1 MEFCLEILP
10 IKEYNI
16 RIRNAK
22 GLTGIMSEGGLQKK
36 VFSGL
41 FWKFGERI
49 GAQAVSFLVS
59 MILARLLLPSDYG
72 VIALITIFIDI
83 ANVFVSSGFG
93 SALVQKKDADEV
105 DFSSVF
111 YFSIGMSW
119 VLYGI
124 VFFLAPVV
132 AGFYGKEILTP
143 ILRVMALKLPLAGVN
158 SVQQAYV
165 QKNMLFKRFFFS
177 TLIGTVGSA
186 VVGIAMAYMGF
197 GPWALVAQYL
207 FNSTVD
213 TLVLWVTVKWRP
225 ILAFSFERMK
235 TLFGFGWKMLCSEL
249 IHTSYGQIRSLIIGK
264 VYTEKDLAFYNQG
277 AKFPSIL
284 VTNINSSVSS
294 VLFPAMTQKQDDKE
308 KLKEMVRLSIRV
320 SSYIMWPLMIGLLVV
335 SEPVVTLIF
344 TEKWLPCVPYMQ
356 IACVQF
362 ALEPVQTANVQ
373 AVKAMGKGRTFL
385 IMEIVKKSFG
395 IVMIVAVMYRGVM
408 AIALTAMV
416 VTFFAALVN
425 STPNRKFLGYTY
437 QEQLA
442 DLIPS
447 IVLAVIMGGFVYAAS
462 WLPVA
467 LVPRLGIQIVVGIVL
482 YLLLSVV
489 FRVSQFEYIVST
501 AKSFVRTIKNR
512 K

>member
-1 MEFCLEILP
+1 
-10 IKEYNI
+10 
-16 RIRNAK
+16 
-22 GLTGIMSEGGLQKK
+22 MSEGGLQRK

-41 FWKFGERI
+41 VWKFAERI
-49 GAQAVSFLVS
+49 GAQVVSFVVS

-72 VIALITIFIDI
+72 VIALITIFIEI

-111 YFSIGMSW
+111 YFSIVMSW

-124 VFFLAPVV
+124 VFMGAPLV
-132 AGFYGKEILTP
+132 AGFYEKPILTP
-143 ILRVMALKLPLAGVN
+143 VLRVMALKLPLAGVN
-158 SVQQAYV
+158 SVQHAYV
-165 QKNMLFKRFFFS
+165 QKKMLFKRFFFS

-197 GPWALVAQYL
+197 GAWALVAQYL

-225 ILAFSFERMK
+225 VLKFSMTRMK
-235 TLFGFGWKMLCSEL
+235 TLFRFGWKMLASEL
-249 IHTSYGQIRSLIIGK
+249 LHTSYKQIRGLIIGK
-264 VYTEKDLAFYNQG
+264 VYTEQDLAFYNQG
-277 AKFPSIL
+277 GKLPSLI

-294 VLFPAMTQKQDDKE
+294 VLFPAMTMKQDDKK
-308 KLKEMVRLSIRV
+308 KLKEVVRLSIRI
-320 SSYIMWPLMIGLLVV
+320 SSYIMWPLMIGLMVM
-335 SEPVVTLIF
+335 SEPVIRLMF

-356 IACVQF
+356 IACIQF

-373 AVKAMGKGRTFL
+373 AVKAMGKGRTYL
-385 IMEIVKKSFG
+385 IMEIVKKTFG

-416 VTFFAALVN
+416 VTFFAAVVN
-425 STPNRKFLGYTY
+425 STPNRKFLGYRY
-437 QEQLA
+437 GEQLL

-447 IVLAVIMGGFVYAAS
+447 ILLAAVMGVCVYFVGLLPCHLIVKIILQVLAGIIIY
-462 WLPVA
+462 VA
-467 LVPRLGIQIVVGIVL
+467 LSL
-482 YLLLSVV
+482 V
-489 FRVSQFEYIVST
+489 FRVSQFRYILGILKNIKGN
-501 AKSFVRTIKNR
+501 KS
-512 K
+512 

>member
-1 MEFCLEILP
+1 
-10 IKEYNI
+10 
-16 RIRNAK
+16 
-22 GLTGIMSEGGLQKK
+22 MSEGGLQKK

-59 MILARLLLPSDYG
+59 MILARLLMPSDYG

-124 VFFLAPVV
+124 VFLAAPAI
-132 AGFYGKEILTP
+132 AGFYGKDILIP
-143 ILRVMALKLPLAGVN
+143 VLRVMALKLPLAGVN

-186 VVGIAMAYMGF
+186 VVGIAMAYLGF

-225 ILAFSFERMK
+225 VLAFSAERMK
-235 TLFGFGWKMLCSEL
+235 TLFSFGWKMLCSEL

-264 VYTEKDLAFYNQG
+264 VYTDKDLAFYNQG
-277 AKFPSIL
+277 GKLPGIL

-294 VLFPAMTQKQDDKE
+294 VLFPAMTQKQDNEE
-308 KLKEMVRLSIRV
+308 KLKEMVRLSIRI
-320 SSYIMWPLMIGLLVV
+320 SSYIMWPLMTGLLVV
-335 SEPVVTLIF
+335 SEPVVKLIF
-344 TEKWLPCVPYMQ
+344 TDKWLSCVPYMQ
-356 IACVQF
+356 IACIQF

-385 IMEIVKKSFG
+385 IMEIVKKAFG
-395 IVMIVAVMYRGVM
+395 IVMIVAVMYQGVM

-425 STPNRKFLGYTY
+425 STPNRKYLGYTY
-437 QEQLA
+437 REQLA
-442 DLIPS
+442 DLLPS
-447 IVLAVIMGGFVYAAS
+447 VCLAAVMGVFVYLVS
-462 WLPVA
+462 CLPVA
-467 LVPRLGIQIVVGIVL
+467 LVPRLCIQVVAGIASYV
-482 YLLLSVV
+482 LLSVI
-489 FRVSQFEYIVST
+489 FRVSQFEYIVRT
-501 AKSFVRTIKNR
+501 AKSLIQTVRNR
-512 K
+512 

>member
-1 MEFCLEILP
+1 
-10 IKEYNI
+10 
-16 RIRNAK
+16 
-22 GLTGIMSEGGLQKK
+22 MSEGGLQKK

-59 MILARLLLPSDYG
+59 MILARLLMPSDYG

-124 VFFLAPVV
+124 VFLAAPAI
-132 AGFYGKEILTP
+132 AGFYGKDILIP
-143 ILRVMALKLPLAGVN
+143 VLRVMALKLPLAGVN

-186 VVGIAMAYMGF
+186 VVGIAMAYLGF

-225 ILAFSFERMK
+225 VLAFSAERMK
-235 TLFGFGWKMLCSEL
+235 TLFSFGWKMLCSEL

-264 VYTEKDLAFYNQG
+264 VYTDKDLAFYNQG
-277 AKFPSIL
+277 GKLPGIL

-294 VLFPAMTQKQDDKE
+294 VLFPAMTQKQDNEE
-308 KLKEMVRLSIRV
+308 KLKEMVRLSIRI
-320 SSYIMWPLMIGLLVV
+320 SSYIMWPLMTGLLVV
-335 SEPVVTLIF
+335 SEPVVKLIF
-344 TEKWLPCVPYMQ
+344 TDKWLFCVPYMQ
-356 IACVQF
+356 IACIQF

-385 IMEIVKKSFG
+385 IMEIVKKAFG
-395 IVMIVAVMYRGVM
+395 IVMIVAVMYQGVM

-425 STPNRKFLGYTY
+425 STPNRKYLGYTY
-437 QEQLA
+437 REQLA
-442 DLIPS
+442 DLLPS
-447 IVLAVIMGGFVYAAS
+447 VCLAAVMGVFVYLVS
-462 WLPVA
+462 CLPVA
-467 LVPRLGIQIVVGIVL
+467 LVPRLCIQVAAGIASYV
-482 YLLLSVV
+482 LLSVI
-489 FRVSQFEYIVST
+489 FRVSQFKYIVRT
-501 AKSFVRTIKNR
+501 AKSLIQTVRNR
-512 K
+512 

>member
-1 MEFCLEILP
+1 
-10 IKEYNI
+10 
-16 RIRNAK
+16 
-22 GLTGIMSEGGLQKK
+22 MSESGLQRK

-41 FWKFGERI
+41 IWKFGERI

-111 YFSIGMSW
+111 YFSIVMSW

-124 VFFLAPVV
+124 VFLSAPLV
-132 AGFYGKEILTP
+132 ASFYSKPILTP

-158 SVQQAYV
+158 SVQHAYV
-165 QKNMLFKRFFFS
+165 QKKMLFKRFFFS

-197 GPWALVAQYL
+197 GAWALVAQYL
-207 FNSTVD
+207 FNSTTD
-213 TLVLWVTVKWRP
+213 TLVLWFTVKWRP
-225 ILAFSFERMK
+225 RLVFSIERMK
-235 TLFGFGWKMLCSEL
+235 TLFSFGWKMLASEL
-249 IHTSYGQIRSLIIGK
+249 LHTSYKQIRGLIIGK

-277 AKFPSIL
+277 GKLPSL
-284 VTNINSSVSS
+284 VVTNINSSITS
-294 VLFPAMTQKQDDKE
+294 VLFPAMTLKQDDPKKMKE
-308 KLKEMVRLSIRV
+308 VVRLSIRV
-320 SSYIMWPLMIGLLVV
+320 SSYVMWPLMIGLMVMT
-335 SEPVVTLIF
+335 EPAVRLIF

-356 IACVQF
+356 IACIQF

-373 AVKAMGKGRTFL
+373 AVKAMGKGRTYL
-385 IMEIVKKSFG
+385 IMEIVKKAFG
-395 IVMIVAVMYRGVM
+395 IGMIVAVMYRGVM
-408 AIALTAMV
+408 AIAVSAMI

-425 STPNRKFLGYTY
+425 STPNRKFLKYSY

-442 DLIPS
+442 DLVPS
-447 IVLAVIMGGFVYAAS
+447 I
-462 WLPVA
+462 
-467 LVPRLGIQIVVGIVL
+467 
-482 YLLLSVV
+482 LLSMTMGVCV
-489 FRVSQFEYIVST
+489 YIVGWIPLPILASMVLQVLVGVAVYVILSRIFNVSQFDYILKT
-501 AKSFVRTIKNR
+501 IKSFGGTIRGR

>member
-1 MEFCLEILP
+1 
-10 IKEYNI
+10 
-16 RIRNAK
+16 
-22 GLTGIMSEGGLQKK
+22 MSEGGLQKK

-59 MILARLLLPSDYG
+59 MILARLLMPSDYG

-124 VFFLAPVV
+124 VFLAAPAI
-132 AGFYGKEILTP
+132 AGFYGKDILIP
-143 ILRVMALKLPLAGVN
+143 VLRVMALKLPLAGVN

-186 VVGIAMAYMGF
+186 VVGIAMAYLGF

-225 ILAFSFERMK
+225 VLAFSAERMK
-235 TLFGFGWKMLCSEL
+235 TLFSFGWKMLCSEL

-264 VYTEKDLAFYNQG
+264 VYTDKDLAFYNQG
-277 AKFPSIL
+277 GKLPSIL

-294 VLFPAMTQKQDDKE
+294 VLFPAMTQKQDNEE
-308 KLKEMVRLSIRV
+308 KLKEMVRLSIRI
-320 SSYIMWPLMIGLLVV
+320 SSYIMWPLMTGLLVV
-335 SEPVVTLIF
+335 SEPVVKLIF
-344 TEKWLPCVPYMQ
+344 TDKWLSCVPYMQ
-356 IACVQF
+356 IACIQF

-385 IMEIVKKSFG
+385 IMEIVKKAFG
-395 IVMIVAVMYRGVM
+395 IVMIVAVMYQGVM

-425 STPNRKFLGYTY
+425 STPNRKYLGYTY
-437 QEQLA
+437 REQLA
-442 DLIPS
+442 DLLPS
-447 IVLAVIMGGFVYAAS
+447 VCLAAVMGVFVYLVS
-462 WLPVA
+462 CLPVA
-467 LVPRLGIQIVVGIVL
+467 LVPRLCIQIVAGIASYV
-482 YLLLSVV
+482 LLSVI
-489 FRVSQFEYIVST
+489 FRVSQFEYIVRT
-501 AKSFVRTIKNR
+501 AKSLIQTVRNR
-512 K
+512 

>member
-1 MEFCLEILP
+1 
-10 IKEYNI
+10 
-16 RIRNAK
+16 
-22 GLTGIMSEGGLQKK
+22 MSEGGLQKK

-59 MILARLLLPSDYG
+59 MILARLLMPSDYG

-124 VFFLAPVV
+124 VFLAAPAI
-132 AGFYGKEILTP
+132 AGFYGKDILIP
-143 ILRVMALKLPLAGVN
+143 VLRVMALKLPLAGVN

-186 VVGIAMAYMGF
+186 VVGIAMAYLGF

-225 ILAFSFERMK
+225 VLAFSAERMK
-235 TLFGFGWKMLCSEL
+235 TLFSFGWKMLCSEL

-264 VYTEKDLAFYNQG
+264 VYTDKDLAFYNQG
-277 AKFPSIL
+277 GKLPGIL

-294 VLFPAMTQKQDDKE
+294 VLFPAMTQKQDNEE
-308 KLKEMVRLSIRV
+308 KLKEMVRLSIRI
-320 SSYIMWPLMIGLLVV
+320 SSYIMWPLMTGLLVV
-335 SEPVVTLIF
+335 SEPVVKLIF
-344 TEKWLPCVPYMQ
+344 TDKWLSCVPYMQ
-356 IACVQF
+356 IACIQF

-385 IMEIVKKSFG
+385 IMEIVKKAFG
-395 IVMIVAVMYRGVM
+395 IVMIVAVMYQGVM

-425 STPNRKFLGYTY
+425 STPNRKYLGYTY
-437 QEQLA
+437 REQLA
-442 DLIPS
+442 DLLPS
-447 IVLAVIMGGFVYAAS
+447 VCLAAAMGVFVYLVS
-462 WLPVA
+462 CLPVA
-467 LVPRLGIQIVVGIVL
+467 LVPRLCIQIVAGIASYV
-482 YLLLSVV
+482 LLSVI
-489 FRVSQFEYIVST
+489 FRVSQFEYIVRT
-501 AKSFVRTIKNR
+501 AKSLVQTVRNR
-512 K
+512 